1 MFSWELGGPNAS
13 LLGAGVAILGLEAVL
28 KAGGGFVLGRELAL
42 VVSFKQE
49 EVLGSGET
57 LVVGEE
63 DATPGDDF
71 WKKETM
77 DRCLAD
83 DEAPVGRL
91 AAPPLAGVRAALLP
105 ALSPAM
111 LLAGAGEARDAGEG
125 QRWTLEKIRWSTGV
139 QVRYPETLRTKTE
152 RQTEPRQI
160 TQTRQWN
167 NNGGK
172 EKTGGS

>member
-1 MFSWELGGPNAS
+1 LRDGLLPLTTALTAAFLALTAAGIVVGDVRASRAPSERTSMFSWELGGPNAS
-13 LLGAGVAILGLEAVL
+13 LLGAGVAILGLAAVL
-28 KAGGGFVLGRELAL
+28 KAGGGFALGRELAL

-57 LVVGEE
+57 LAVGEE

-125 QRWTLEKIRWSTGV
+125 Q
-139 QVRYPETLRTKTE
+139 
-152 RQTEPRQI
+152 
-160 TQTRQWN
+160 
-167 NNGGK
+167 
-172 EKTGGS
+172 